1 MITPEDIVDHSDHL
15 DERTELEQERDYYKE
30 KYENLLKETEE
41 MRKAIE
47 QLHQD
52 ILVRKMK
59 EQDDK
64 LNYDTGGK

>member
-41 MRKAIE
+41 MRNAA
-47 QLHQD
+47 QL
-52 ILVRKMK
+52 INLR
-59 EQDDK
+59 
-64 LNYDTGGK
+64 GGQ

>member
-41 MRKAIE
+41 MRKAA
-47 QLHQD
+47 QL
-52 ILVRKMK
+52 INLR
-59 EQDDK
+59 
-64 LNYDTGGK
+64 GGQ